1 MKTNFKLFKTS
12 QAIIK
17 TLTPDERKMLPIL
30 IEACKKLDQIYLLQ
44 KNDKYPGGNFY
55 PHGATKEEIE
65 KAAELNPDI
74 FSSFTI
80 VEKNKNGSLKA
91 VPFHEKYKDKLEK
104 ISPLIAKAATICKN
118 PSIKNHLETLSQTIL
133 TGEYEKADLTW
144 LNFKN
149 SNLRFTFAPYEREID
164 RLFGIKKAYQAH
176 IGVIDKTKTAQ
187 AENFKDILFLNP
199 GHRSHSISKAK
210 VLVEVQN
217 VICFA
222 GLTADSLYSREHLP
236 TDYETREKYGS
247 VIIGYLT
254 TIDLKFE
261 KLVFPIFN
269 AIFEKQFR
277 ERYPKDVL
285 EKGNYFNA
293 LFYGLARYIHKY
305 PGAQERLKELYPIF
319 DQANNLVSGIQ
330 HTKHLI
336 LKGVIDQKEL
346 EATMVTQICW
356 MFSEWINKGIKV
368 REPIL
373 KGDALVLKFLL
384 ERGAL
389 SQQDGISWPNFAK
402 MFFEIENLAS
412 IFNRF
417 LEEASYEEAKQF
429 LDKHLTMDTFES
441 FDKPLSKIKPI

>member
-1 MKTNFKLFKTS
+1 MKTNFRLFKTS
-12 QAIIK
+12 RAILK
-17 TLTPDERKMLPIL
+17 TLTLDERKMLPIL

-55 PHGATKEEIE
+55 PHDAAKEEIE

-80 VEKNKNGSLKA
+80 VEKNKNGSLRA
-91 VPFHEKYKDKLEK
+91 VPYHEKYKDKLEV
-104 ISPLIAKAATICKN
+104 ISGLLAKAAKICKN

-149 SNLRFTFAPYEREID
+149 SSLSFTLAPYEREID

-176 IGVIDKTKTAQ
+176 IGVIEKARTRQ
-187 AENFKDILFLNP
+187 AENIKDTLFLNP
-199 GHRSHSISKAK
+199 GHRSHSIPSAK

-222 GLTADSLYSREHLP
+222 GFLADALSSREHLP

-254 TIDLKFE
+254 TMDLKFE
-261 KLVFPIFN
+261 KLVLPIFN
-269 AIFEKQFR
+269 AIFEKNFR
-277 ERYPKDVL
+277 ERYPRDVL
-285 EKGNYFNA
+285 EKGNYLHA
-293 LFYGLARYIHKY
+293 LFYGLARLIHKY
-305 PGAQERLKELYPIF
+305 PGAEERLKELFPIIS
-319 DQANNLVSGIQ
+319 QANNLVSGIQ

-346 EATMVTQICW
+346 EATMITQICW
-356 MFSEWINKGIKV
+356 MFSEWINKGTKV

-384 ERGAL
+384 DSGAL
-389 SQQDGISWPNFAK
+389 SQQEGISWPNFAK

-412 IFNRF
+412 VFNRF
-417 LEEASYEEAKQF
+417 LEEGTYEEAKQF
-429 LDKHLTMDTFES
+429 LDKNLTMDSFAS
-441 FDKPLSKIKPI
+441 FDKSLSKIKPV